1 MLTLAEFME
10 GLDAQQGETPTRLG
24 QIRDAAMHA
33 TAAMMLP
40 TFELWAERAG
50 VDLEELTVEIRER
63 VPGATGIVLRRI
75 GQLPDAAGLTDV
87 EGELN
92 ALACAVALQFFC
104 AGVLWEQQRQ
114 LPDLDI
120 GAPA

>member
-10 GLDAQQGETPTRLG
+10 GLDAQQGETPTSLG
-24 QIRDAAMHA
+24 QTSDEAMQQSAAA
-33 TAAMMLP
+33 MLP
-40 TFELWAERAG
+40 TFALWAERAG
-50 VDLEELTVEIRER
+50 LDLEELADEIRSR
-63 VPGATGIVLRRI
+63 VPGATDIVLQRI
-75 GQLPDAAGLTDV
+75 AAMPDDTMAASI
-87 EGELN
+87 EGELH

-114 LPDLDI
+114 LPDLDL